1 MSWLKRTLGCVMV
14 AVCMVGV
21 AGLSAD
27 PIARMSD
34 KQVKELAK
42 TLAKQEKAV
51 EKALPSK
58 FKNSVLRGPSGEL
71 MVKNYFSDLADAID
85 HLYERFTGQY
95 SASAEATEVLTRS
108 SVMHQYFLNNPDVK
122 GVNEWDVYAG
132 SLQLL
137 ASAYGEEFPLGDNPA
152 VRRIGD
158 KELADAANDAAD
170 FAKKFDSVLS
180 KGTKKVS
187 ELKGDVKDAR
197 EELKGLSAA
206 SKSLA
211 SNIKKGRPA
220 TAEAKQVMLAVEAI
234 EDVLDNEAMPEDVV
248 AAWDAGQTPIN
259 KIEQAFA
266 L

>member
-1 MSWLKRTLGCVMV
+1 MSWINT
-14 AVCMVGV
+14 GV
-21 AGLSAD
+21 KLLLISACLVFAGGAGAD

-58 FKNSVLRGPSGEL
+58 FKKSVLRGPTGEL
-71 MVKNYFSDLADAID
+71 MVRDYFSDLGDAID

-95 SASAEATEVLTRS
+95 SASAEATEILTRS
-108 SVMHQYFLNNPDVK
+108 SVMHQYFQDNPAVK

-132 SLQLL
+132 SLQQL
-137 ASAYGEEFPLGDNPA
+137 AGAYGEEFPLGDNPA

-158 KELADAANDAAD
+158 QELAAAAKDAAD
-170 FAKKFDSVLS
+170 FAKDFDSVLY
-180 KGTKKVS
+180 KGTKKTS
-187 ELKGDVKDAR
+187 ELKDDVKNAR
-197 EELKGLSAA
+197 AELKIVASA
-206 SKSLA
+206 SKTLG

-220 TAEAKQVMLAVEAI
+220 TAEARQVMQAVAAI
-234 EDVLDNEAMPEDVV
+234 ESVLDEEAMPEEVV
-248 AAWDAGQTPIN
+248 DAWDDGQVPIN
-259 KIEQAFA
+259 KIAQAFA

>member
-1 MSWLKRTLGCVMV
+1 MTWAQR
-14 AVCMVGV
+14 A
-21 AGLSAD
+21 AGLLLMGMCVLSFIGAHAD

-58 FKNSVLRGPSGEL
+58 FKKSVLRGPSGEL
-71 MVKNYFSDLADAID
+71 MVRDYFSDLGDAID

-95 SASAEATEVLTRS
+95 SASAEATEILTRS
-108 SVMHQYFLNNPDVK
+108 SVMHQYFQDNPDVK

-132 SLQLL
+132 SLQQL
-137 ASAYGEEFPLGDNPA
+137 AGAYGEEFPLGDDPA

-158 KELADAANDAAD
+158 QELAEAAQDAAG
-170 FAKKFDSVLS
+170 FAKDFDSVLY
-180 KGTKKVS
+180 KGSKKVS
-187 ELKGDVKDAR
+187 ELKDDVKAAR
-197 EELKGLSAA
+197 AELKTLASA
-206 SKSLA
+206 SKALS

-220 TAEAKQVMLAVEAI
+220 TAEAKQVMQAVDAI
-234 EDVLDNEAMPEDVV
+234 EEVLDDEAMPEEVV
-248 AAWDAGQTPIN
+248 DAWDAGQTPIN
-259 KIEQAFA
+259 KIAQAFS